1 MKKDALIVTLII
13 CACIF
18 LFSGTKFQS
27 VDEYYLTNLDAI
39 TADSHVVT
47 LEIRADTATKHLA
60 RIDQS
65 IHPYIPAD
73 GVMLAKQTYVL
84 RDGDT
89 VFDIVNRAV
98 RHHRLQMEY
107 EGAEFNV
114 FNSVYIQG
122 IQHLYE
128 FSCGPLSGWMYEVNG
143 EFPNIGVSQYKLH
156 DEDTITVHYT
166 CDLGRDLG
174 YEWEAAR

>member
-1 MKKDALIVTLII
+1 MKKDALIITLII

-18 LFSGTKFQS
+18 LFSGTKFQT

-39 TADSHVVT
+39 TEDSDVVT
-47 LEIRADTATKHLA
+47 LEIVANTALANLA
-60 RIDQS
+60 RIDES
-65 IHPYIPAD
+65 IHPYIPED
-73 GVMLAKQTYVL
+73 GVMLEKQAYVL

-89 VFDIVNRAV
+89 VFDVVNRAV

-107 EGAEFNV
+107 EGAELNA

-143 EFPNIGVSQYKLH
+143 DFPNVGVSQYDLQ
-156 DEDTITVHYT
+156 DGDAIAVRYT

-174 YEWEAAR
+174 YDWEEQQ